1 MRYRA
6 QAMVSAAAAPAVGQD
21 RRGVVEIQTGF
32 GADAPAMVYEVD
44 GDEYIA
50 IVTGGNSPQGSANGD
65 ALWAFSLK
73 GPLTPLYR
81 RRAGRSQPASTRSG
95 SPISTPNTP
104 ISGAHQGQGRTA
116 VTFTN
121 LGNLPHT
128 ATAAAADTGKWD
140 TGLLNH
146 GQSKTVTFTELGIHY
161 FICTTHPWMYGA
173 VIVKK

>member
-44 GDEYIA
+44 GDESIA

-73 GPLTPLYR
+73 GPLTPLYPPPSTKVGPCGPVA
-81 RRAGRSQPASTRSG
+81 AGVDKIRIADLNAEYAYFPA
-95 SPISTPNTP
+95 
-104 ISGAHQGQGRTA
+104 RT
-116 VTFTN
+116 
-121 LGNLPHT
+121 
-128 ATAAAADTGKWD
+128 
-140 TGLLNH
+140 
-146 GQSKTVTFTELGIHY
+146 E
-161 FICTTHPWMYGA
+161 
-173 VIVKK
+173 VKAGPR